1 MELKSEEQKYDYI
14 WIDSNIKNEEN
25 LVYSYNLL
33 KKYPNIALFQEVEKA
48 LKFFIRIKFHI
59 TCIIVSGSLFPEFL
73 YKLKKMVH
81 RISSVPK
88 IIIFTS
94 ESTKPKI
101 ETMSIINDSF
111 YNNGGIVLNFEEV
124 LSFLKNNIMKI
135 KLNYDRR
142 LKRQKMETGAEF
154 SFELLDNKRNNF
166 IGILY
171 LARLFNE
178 PTQKQCKLFDEYLIN
193 NYGDIMKELI
203 LQLYNV
209 NCPISLR
216 IKYWLRAY
224 TLETKFYKDMNSD
237 LMKGKIKPY
246 IPYIQLLY
254 AGLKLNNFNFSYT
267 NDLFRGALIEI
278 EEVEKL
284 SKYLKNRKNSDT
296 PQALIYSKAFMS
308 FSLDINV
315 ALDFMQRKNPS
326 YKTVRVLYILK
337 TEVKDSKERM
347 LIYKNA
353 TNADLTDISYFEN
366 EKEILLFPFSVYEIN
381 DVQKEDN
388 YYVIYLNILGRYKE
402 HLNFQFKRKS
412 DLIFAINQSN
422 YIRNLQEN
430 GLLPIIKD
438 LTTIV
443 LHFMVM
449 DQSANISIVCQ
460 TSDILSD
467 IKKIVIDNIPSLRNK
482 NIYFLCNGMIPNFNA
497 TLEQNGLKDDSY
509 ILIDEYVL

>member
-1 MELKSEEQKYDYI
+1 MI
-14 WIDSNIKNEEN
+14 
-25 LVYSYNLL
+25 
-33 KKYPNIALFQEVEKA
+33 
-48 LKFFIRIKFHI
+48 
-59 TCIIVSGSLFPEFL
+59 
-73 YKLKKMVH
+73 
-81 RISSVPK
+81 
-88 IIIFTS
+88 
-94 ESTKPKI
+94 KI
-101 ETMSIINDSF
+101 E
-111 YNNGGIVLNFEEV
+111 E
-124 LSFLKNNIMKI
+124 I
-135 KLNYDRR
+135 K
-142 LKRQKMETGAEF
+142 
-154 SFELLDNKRNNF
+154 
-166 IGILY
+166 
-171 LARLFNE
+171 
-178 PTQKQCKLFDEYLIN
+178 
-193 NYGDIMKELI
+193 
-203 LQLYNV
+203 
-209 NCPISLR
+209 
-216 IKYWLRAY
+216 
-224 TLETKFYKDMNSD
+224 
-237 LMKGKIKPY
+237 
-246 IPYIQLLY
+246 
-254 AGLKLNNFNFSYT
+254 
-267 NDLFRGALIEI
+267 
-278 EEVEKL
+278 KL
-284 SKYLKNRKNSDT
+284 SKYVKNKKDSDI
-296 PQALIYSKAFMS
+296 PVALIYSKAFMS

-326 YKTVRVLYILK
+326 DKTVRVLYILK

-422 YIRNLQEN
+422 YIRNLQKN